1 MPGKPL
7 SQLNYK
13 PSPRRGASTRVDETA
28 LELVPSSSIKVMRV
42 KAAEILS
49 LKQCVLYYVK
59 HISVP
64 KGMDC
69 PPSDPHPAFAPAMPM

>member
-7 SQLNYK
+7 SQLSYK
-13 PSPRRGASTRVDETA
+13 PSPRRGASTRVDETV

-49 LKQCVLYYVK
+49 LKQGVLYYVK
-59 HISVP
+59 HTSVP
-64 KGMDC
+64 KGMGC
-69 PPSDPHPAFAPAMPM
+69 PPSDLHPAFAPAMPM